1 MPEDNSINNKQIFY
15 LTFDN
20 SNEESVKEAALQVQ
34 VDNTQDSIDESVS
47 YNETDVKL
55 ITLEDGRI
63 FMTTG
68 CNHTKN
74 KLNCDK
80 V

>member
-1 MPEDNSINNKQIFY
+1 VPEDNSINNKQIFY

-20 SNEESVKEAALQVQ
+20 SNDESVKEEALQVQ

-68 CNHTKN
+68 WNHTKN
-74 KLNCDK
+74 KLDCDK